1 MAKRK
6 KASLGCLFWIALIL
20 LVVVVFL
27 LNQQNIQAVFKDTG
41 FLTLFQNQDEKQDDE
56 VTIVYDTK
64 PDNNQDISAP
74 ESEQGEDEI
83 TIRLNNDTPQ
93 EEQEVEEQEQA
104 KPEEKPAESNEKTH
118 IRKAKLYFV
127 TMNNNDEFELKSV
140 ARSVSFKDAP
150 LTEILHS
157 LLQGPTDKEFND
169 EVMNLIPR
177 QTKINNIYIK
187 NNTAYIDFNEEFRFN
202 SLGVFGLTAQLKQV
216 IYTVTEFSNISQV
229 QILINGKTVNYL
241 AQEGVFIGKPLS
253 RNSFN

>member
-6 KASLGCLFWIALIL
+6 RASLGCLFWIALIL
-20 LVVVVFL
+20 LVAVVFL
-27 LNQQNIQAVFKDTG
+27 LNQQNIQAVLKNTG
-41 FLTLFQNQDEKQDDE
+41 FLTLFQNKDEKSDDE
-56 VTIVYDTK
+56 VTITYNTESDT
-64 PDNNQDISAP
+64 DQDSSATD
-74 ESEQGEDEI
+74 SGLGEDEV
-83 TIRLNNDTPQ
+83 TIRLEPGTQQ
-93 EEQEVEEQEQA
+93 EEPEQEEGQE
-104 KPEEKPAESNEKTH
+104 KPEEKPVVNNEKPN

-127 TMNNNDEFELKSV
+127 TMNENEEFELKSV
-140 ARSVSFKDAP
+140 TRSVNFKDAP
-150 LTEILHS
+150 LTDILYS
-157 LLQGPTDKEFND
+157 LLQGPNAKEFNN

-187 NNTAYIDFNEEFRFN
+187 NNIAYLDFNEEFRFN

>member
-6 KASLGCLFWIALIL
+6 RASLGCLFWIALIL
-20 LVVVVFL
+20 LVAVVFL
-27 LNQQNIQAVFKDTG
+27 LNQQNIQAVLKDTG
-41 FLTLFQNQDEKQDDE
+41 FLTLFQNKDEKSDDE
-56 VTIVYDTK
+56 VTITYNTESDT
-64 PDNNQDISAP
+64 DQDSSATD
-74 ESEQGEDEI
+74 SGLGEDEV
-83 TIRLNNDTPQ
+83 TIRLEPGTQQ
-93 EEQEVEEQEQA
+93 EEPEQEEGQE
-104 KPEEKPAESNEKTH
+104 KPEEKPVVNNEKPN

-127 TMNNNDEFELKSV
+127 TMNENEEFELKSV
-140 ARSVSFKDAP
+140 TRSVNFKDAP
-150 LTEILHS
+150 LTDILYS
-157 LLQGPTDKEFND
+157 LLQGPNAKEFNN

-187 NNTAYIDFNEEFRFN
+187 NNIAYLDFNEEFRFN